1 MDSLQASRIIGGNAT
16 YKRASSDFY
25 PTPPD
30 VTFVLMKV
38 LGLLEGTK
46 IWEPACGEN
55 HMVYVMKKMGYQV
68 IGTDIQYGYDFLTA
82 PMIDCD

>member
-46 IWEPACGEN
+46 ILGTSLWRKPYGLCDEEN
-55 HMVYVMKKMGYQV
+55 GISSNRNRYS
-68 IGTDIQYGYDFLTA
+68 IWI
-82 PMIDCD
+82 